1 VSILALDTATSSTS
15 VAALDPRRPEA
26 SVELRHDPGP
36 GERPGHATRLL
47 GLCEEA
53 LAAAG
58 LGWDDIGLLAV
69 GIGPGGFT
77 GLRVGLATAHGL
89 ALARGL
95 PLAGVSSL
103 RALAQPARH
112 VAPGGR
118 SAAVLDARRG
128 EAFVAA
134 FDGPAPALEPVA
146 LAPERLAE
154 ALAGLP
160 GPRLAVGDG
169 ALRFRS
175 VIEAAGLDIP
185 EGDSPLHRVR
195 ATSVARLALGV
206 RPGIAA
212 KVLPEYLRRP
222 DAEPA
227 VLRRKSE

>member
-1 VSILALDTATSSTS
+1 VVIVLALDTATSATS
-15 VAALDPRRPEA
+15 AAVVGPGLA
-26 SVELRHDPGP
+26 VERRHDPTP

-47 GLCEEA
+47 ELCEGV
-53 LAAAG
+53 LRAAG
-58 LGWDDIGLLAV
+58 AEWGDVGLLAA
-69 GIGPGGFT
+69 GTGPGGFT
-77 GLRVGLATAHGL
+77 GLRIGLATAHGL

-103 RALAQPARH
+103 RALAGPARAL
-112 VAPGGR
+112 APGER
-118 SAAVLDARRG
+118 TAAVLDARRG

-134 FDGPAPALEPVA
+134 FDGPAPALEPAA

-175 VIEAAGLDIP
+175 VIEGAGLDVP
-185 EGDSPLHRVR
+185 DGDSPLHRVS
-195 ATSVARLALGV
+195 AASVARLALGV
-206 RPGIAA
+206 RPGTAA

-222 DAEPA
+222 DAELA
-227 VLRRKSE
+227 ALRRKSE